1 MTWTTLLFWTFACL
15 GLEAFFSGSELALV
29 SADKLKLTHRAARGH
44 RGAQMALA
52 LARKPEWFFSA
63 TLLGQTLFVVGNS
76 ILVTFFIFDRFGAD
90 YELFGLLLSPL
101 ILIFGEAVPKTL
113 FQQWADRLTP
123 IVSPIV
129 LFFSY
134 LFFPIVWPL
143 SKLTLLLLGGVRGS
157 LLSGH
162 EVTRES
168 LEVLLK
174 ESEISRELPQ
184 VFKKSLLK
192 ILRFTRKKT
201 HEIMTPLVEVF
212 SLRDTTSVE
221 DAALMCGE
229 EAFSIVPLFQRR
241 AYNIVGT
248 INFVDLLLAKNP
260 KAPLSSLMQEP
271 MYVTEQMGVRTLFLL
286 FRDQE
291 RKFAVVVDEYGAA
304 VGIVTLEDILEEVVG
319 EIEDEFDEEQKNLN
333 RVSPTQYLFY
343 GRTTIDEINEKFR
356 WHLPK
361 ENYSTLAGFLLAKL
375 GCVPK
380 SGDVLHYGDLTFLVK
395 VATPRSIEEVL
406 IEIG

>member
-1 MTWTTLLFWTFACL
+1 MTWTILIFWTFVCL

-44 RGAQMALA
+44 RGARMALS
-52 LARKPEWFFSA
+52 LAQKPEWFFSA

-76 ILVTFFIFDRFGAD
+76 ILVTFFIFDHFGPD
-90 YELFGLLLSPL
+90 YQLFGLLLSPL

-123 IVSPIV
+123 IVSPVV

-212 SLRDTTSVE
+212 SLRDNTSVE
-221 DAALMCGE
+221 EAALMCGE
-229 EAFSIVPLFQRR
+229 EAFSVVPLFQRR

-248 INFVDLLLAKNP
+248 INFVDLLLEKKL
-260 KAPLSSLMQEP
+260 KAPLSSLMQQP
-271 MYVTEQMGVRTLFLL
+271 LYVTEYMGVRTLFLL
-286 FRDQE
+286 FRDQQ
-291 RKFAVVVDEYGAA
+291 RKFAVVVDEYGVA

-319 EIEDEFDEEQKNLN
+319 EIEDEFDEEQKNLS
-333 RVSPTQYLFY
+333 RISPTQYLFH

-361 ENYSTLAGFLLAKL
+361 ENYSTLAGFLLVKL

-380 SGDVLHYGDLTFLVK
+380 SGDVLHYGDLTFLIK
-395 VATPRSIEEVL
+395 TATSRSIEEVL